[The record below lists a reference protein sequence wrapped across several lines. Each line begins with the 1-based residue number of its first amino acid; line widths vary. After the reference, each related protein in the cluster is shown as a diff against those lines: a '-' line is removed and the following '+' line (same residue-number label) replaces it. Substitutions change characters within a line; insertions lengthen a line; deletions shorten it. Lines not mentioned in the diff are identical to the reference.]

1 MHHGSACITDSED
14 SNGARHLACILV
26 CVSKSKRIDIRHHL
40 LRELVL
46 RGKLDVVAVESEQ
59 QRADFLTK
67 ALAGPDFRLHRYFA
81 MNV

>member
-1 MHHGSACITDSED
+1 MLHGSACITVSED
-14 SNGARHLACILV
+14 SNGARHLARILV

-46 RGKLDVVAVESEQ
+46 RGKLDVVVVESEQ

-67 ALAGPDFRLHRYFA
+67 ALAGLDFCLRRYFV
-81 MNV
+81 MNI